1 MTGTVKVLTGTY
13 VDSVVQMGATRAM
26 RQVAGIDFA
35 AVGMGT
41 PTNLEVLTG
50 EGFDVSGVGSPN
62 DLVIAVRPADAS
74 DDTVAQ
80 ALAAAESALFDARES
95 GAEATA
101 HQPRTLSRAVSE
113 HPESNV
119 AIVSVPGD
127 YATLATHQA
136 LSLGLDVLLFSDN
149 VSVED
154 EIALKDRATRL
165 GRLVMGPGAGTAVV
179 SGIGLGFANVV
190 RHGPVG
196 VVAAAGTGAQEAM
209 TLLDRWG
216 VGVSQVIGV
225 GGRDLSEAVE
235 GRMAV
240 AAVRSLVADAGT
252 DLVFLVSKPP
262 SARVAQRVLD
272 AAGDTPVVA
281 SFVGLDGDLA
291 VPPNARV
298 ERTLEGGALAV
309 LDRLG
314 RSRPELVGSLGDEVT
329 GVCRTLPAERTS
341 IRGLFSGGTLCYE
354 SLVVLEGIVG
364 DVWSNVPLHQ
374 HLHVPAPDD
383 AHVCL
388 DLGEEEYT
396 KGRPHPMI
404 DPAARAEMLAG
415 VVDDPHVA
423 VVLMDVVLGHG
434 SHADP
439 AGELASVCAGLRDR
453 GGPAV
458 VTYVL
463 GTEQDPQGLQRQRDV
478 LRDAGCLVTET
489 AGRAALAAAAIAV
502 RDPAIVRRAL

>member
-1 MTGTVKVLTGTY
+1 MTDTIRVMAGTY

-26 RQVAGIDFA
+26 RHIEGVDFA

-41 PTNLEVLTG
+41 QTNMDVLTG
-50 EGFDVSGVGSPN
+50 EGFDVAEVSSPN
-62 DLVIAVRPADAS
+62 DLVIAVRAPDDVVPA
-74 DDTVAQ
+74 
-80 ALAAAESALFDARES
+80 ALAAAESALFDTRPDDEGAR
-95 GAEATA
+95 A
-101 HQPRTLSRAVSE
+101 HQPRTLSRAVRE
-113 HPESNV
+113 HPETTT

-136 LSLGLDVLLFSDN
+136 LSAGLDVLLFSDN
-149 VSVED
+149 VPVED

-165 GRLVMGPGAGTAVV
+165 GRLVMGPGAGTAVIA
-179 SGIGLGFANVV
+179 GTGLGFANVV
-190 RHGPVG
+190 RPGPVG

-216 VGVSQVIGV
+216 IGVSHVIGV
-225 GGRDLSEAVE
+225 GGRDLSERVG
-235 GRMAV
+235 GRMAL
-240 AAVRSLVADAGT
+240 AGIRSLVADPGT
-252 DLVFLVSKPP
+252 ELVFLVSKPP
-262 SARVAQRVLD
+262 SAQVAQAVLD
-272 AAGDTPVVA
+272 AAGDTRVVA
-281 SFVGLDGDLA
+281 SFVGLEGELE
-291 VPPNARV
+291 VRESARV

-309 LDRLG
+309 LDLLG
-314 RSRPELVGSLGDEVT
+314 RERPDLVGSLGDEIT
-329 GVCRTLPAERTS
+329 QVCRTLPAQRTT

-354 SLVVLEGIVG
+354 ALVVLQGIVG
-364 DVWSNVPLHQ
+364 DVWSNVPLRHE
-374 HLHVPAPDD
+374 LHVPAPAD

-404 DPAARAEMLAG
+404 DPEARVEMLREVAA
-415 VVDDPHVA
+415 DEHVA

-439 AGELASVCAGLRDR
+439 AGELAATCRELHEA

-458 VTYVL
+458 VAYVL
-463 GTEQDPQGLQRQRDV
+463 GTEQDPQGLQSQRAV

-502 RDPAIVRRAL
+502 RDPAIVRRPL

>member
-1 MTGTVKVLTGTY
+1 MTDTIRVMPGTY

-26 RQVAGIDFA
+26 RHVDGVDFA

-41 PTNLEVLTG
+41 QTNMAVLTD
-50 EGFDVSGVGSPN
+50 EGFDVGEVSSPN
-62 DLVIAVRPADAS
+62 DLVIAVRAPEDVVPA
-74 DDTVAQ
+74 
-80 ALAAAESALFDARES
+80 ALAAAQSALFDERQRDDDAR
-95 GAEATA
+95 T
-101 HQPRTLSRAVSE
+101 HQVRTMSRAARE
-113 HPESNV
+113 HPESTI

-136 LSLGLDVLLFSDN
+136 LSAGLDVLLFSDN

-154 EIALKDRATRL
+154 EIALKDRAIL
-165 GRLVMGPGAGTAVV
+165 AGRLVMGPGAGTAVIA
-179 SGIGLGFANVV
+179 GTGLGFANVV
-190 RHGPVG
+190 RPGPVG

-216 VGVSQVIGV
+216 VGVSHVIGV
-225 GGRDLSEAVE
+225 GGRDLTEAVG
-235 GRMAV
+235 GRMAL
-240 AAVRSLVADAGT
+240 AGVRSLVADPGT
-252 DLVFLVSKPP
+252 ELVFLVSKPP
-262 SARVAQRVLD
+262 SPQVAQAVLD

-281 SFVGLDGDLA
+281 SFVGLDGDLE
-291 VPPNARV
+291 VRETARV

-309 LDRLG
+309 LDLLG
-314 RSRPELVGSLGDEVT
+314 HERPDLVGTVGDEIT
-329 GVCRTLPAERTS
+329 QVCRILPAQRTT

-354 SLVVLEGIVG
+354 ALVVLQPIVG
-364 DVWSNVPLHQ
+364 DVWSNVPLH
-374 HLHVPAPDD
+374 HELHVPAPSDS
-383 AHVCL
+383 HVCL

-404 DPAARAEMLAG
+404 DPQARVEMLREVAA
-415 VVDDPHVA
+415 DEHVA

-434 SHADP
+434 SNADP
-439 AGELASVCAGLRDR
+439 AGELAATCRELHEN

-463 GTEQDPQGLQRQRDV
+463 GTDQDPQGLERQRAV
-478 LRDAGCLVTET
+478 LREAGCLVTET

-502 RDPAIVRRAL
+502 RDPAIVRRPL